1 MKIDALSRP
10 GLSIFS
16 VRTFLIDFLIVSFV
30 YFLPTFSH
38 LINVPLYL
46 LDPMR
51 IAVFLC
57 LIHTNRKNTFLIAIT
72 LPFFSLLVSS
82 HPAVIKTFLI
92 TGELL
97 INLLLFYY
105 LTQKTNTFISLFLSI
120 VISKAIYYTAKFAF
134 IQMNLIDGSL
144 VSTPI
149 LVQWIIAI
157 VLSFYVALKYEDS
170 KDISTET
177 S

>member
-16 VRTFLIDFLIVSFV
+16 VRIFLIDFLIVSII
-30 YFLPTFSH
+30 YFIPTFSH
-38 LINVPLYL
+38 MLNLPLYI

-57 LIHTNRKNTFLIAIT
+57 LIHTSRKNTFLIAVT
-72 LPFFSLLVSS
+72 LPLFSLLVSS
-82 HPAVIKTFLI
+82 HPAVIKTILI
-92 TGELL
+92 TAELL

-105 LTQKTNTFISLFLSI
+105 LIQKANTFISLFLSI
-120 VISKAIYYTAKFAF
+120 VISKVIYYTAKFAF

-144 VSTPI
+144 ISTPFLI
-149 LVQWIIAI
+149 QWIIAI
-157 VLSFYVALKYEDS
+157 ALSFYVALKYKDS
-170 KDISTET
+170 IDIKPET
-177 S
+177 F

>member
-38 LINVPLYL
+38 LINVPLYF

-57 LIHTNRKNTFLIAIT
+57 LIHTSRKNTFLIAVT

-92 TGELL
+92 NG
-97 INLLLFYY
+97 
-105 LTQKTNTFISLFLSI
+105 
-120 VISKAIYYTAKFAF
+120 
-134 IQMNLIDGSL
+134 
-144 VSTPI
+144 
-149 LVQWIIAI
+149 
-157 VLSFYVALKYEDS
+157 
-170 KDISTET
+170 
-177 S
+177 